1 MATIK
6 DIAQQ
11 TGLST
16 ATVSRVINHSGY
28 ASEESKKLIL
38 DACRELN
45 YPLKETNELSQ
56 KFKRTNPNIIGIVVP
71 DITIPYYYTI
81 AKSLEELAYNQGILT
96 IVCSSGENSAR
107 ELEII
112 YQLKS
117 FHIGGLIISPVI
129 SRARDNRNI
138 YDATR
143 KAGIPTILFDRDVS
157 FCECDSVCFDDYVG
171 SQMATNALIDAG
183 HTKIALFLASPVIQ
197 NYIDRYN
204 GYIDALNNHAL
215 PIHNEYIL
223 YGGFS
228 GTTLS
233 DTTYAETLRLLREHP
248 DVTAIISSNN
258 MMTIGCMRAFRTL
271 GLEFGKDISLVSFD
285 SSFLDSIFPGEIT
298 TILRHTDQ
306 ISQEIFNL
314 LTERMAQSTLK
325 GRKSAPQ
332 KITLKPSL
340 IKRKSIA
347 VINTETNY
355 CLPYIP

>member
-1 MATIK
+1 MPQIAPTTLAIK
-6 DIAQQ
+6 
-11 TGLST
+11 L
-16 ATVSRVINHSGY
+16 
-28 ASEESKKLIL
+28 
-38 DACRELN
+38 
-45 YPLKETNELSQ
+45 TN
-56 KFKRTNPNIIGIVVP
+56 
-71 DITIPYYYTI
+71 
-81 AKSLEELAYNQGILT
+81 
-96 IVCSSGENSAR
+96 
-107 ELEII
+107 
-112 YQLKS
+112 
-117 FHIGGLIISPVI
+117 
-129 SRARDNRNI
+129 
-138 YDATR
+138 
-143 KAGIPTILFDRDVS
+143 
-157 FCECDSVCFDDYVG
+157 
-171 SQMATNALIDAG
+171 
-183 HTKIALFLASPVIQ
+183 
-197 NYIDRYN
+197 IDRYN

-223 YGGFS
+223 YGGLS